1 LKVQEI
7 TNCKAMTVQVIKDR
21 TWLISNILR
30 QNFYK
35 ELVLIFSIYVSY
47 PTGIE

>member
-7 TNCKAMTVQVIKDR
+7 TNCKAITVQVITDR
-21 TWLISNILR
+21 TWLNSNMLR

-35 ELVLIFSIYVSY
+35 ELVLIFSTYVSH
-47 PTGIE
+47 PTSIE